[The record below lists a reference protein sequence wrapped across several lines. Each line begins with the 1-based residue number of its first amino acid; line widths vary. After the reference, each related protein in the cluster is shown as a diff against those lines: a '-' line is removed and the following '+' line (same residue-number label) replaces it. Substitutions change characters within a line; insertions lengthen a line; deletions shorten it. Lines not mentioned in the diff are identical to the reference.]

1 MEFLSFE
8 NMRRG
13 VDFENLIGEF
23 ASFQARKYIF
33 PVALGSD
40 MAWQGTI
47 CTASFTV
54 MGSFRN
60 YSKIKNTK
68 PGTIC

>member
-1 MEFLSFE
+1 M
-8 NMRRG
+8 
-13 VDFENLIGEF
+13 DFESLIGEF
-23 ASFQARKYIF
+23 ASFQARAHVF

-47 CTASFTV
+47 HTASFTV

-60 YSKIKNTK
+60 YSEIMAGN
-68 PGTIC
+68 